1 VFGGARLNRQ
11 IDGFDEEKREE
22 IVDWILAGQD
32 HYKDDIEYVGD
43 WVRISVYLP
52 E

>member
-1 VFGGARLNRQ
+1 MNRQ

-22 IVDWILAGQD
+22 IVDWILAGRD
-32 HYKDDIEYVGD
+32 FYKDDIEYVGD
-43 WVRISVYLP
+43 LVLISVYLP